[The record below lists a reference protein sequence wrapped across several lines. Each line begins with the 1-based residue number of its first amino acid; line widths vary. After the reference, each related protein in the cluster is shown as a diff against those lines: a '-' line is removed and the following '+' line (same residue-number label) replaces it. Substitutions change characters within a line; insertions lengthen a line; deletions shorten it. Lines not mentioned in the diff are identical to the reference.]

1 MMQCRRTTNHMDQKG
16 VPYGY
21 YCGQY
26 SKQILLA
33 KASMFHNP
41 VGAFRR
47 RVVYNYED
55 EEMDRVSAGN
65 LPGLFLCGLLGG
77 GAGGDGRCFGGKSD
91 GGRHPGRELG
101 DLLVSVRL

>member
-1 MMQCRRTTNHMDQKG
+1 MERRKSQELCKSIPIGRCAQTFH
-16 VPYGY
+16 
-21 YCGQY
+21 

-41 VGAFRR
+41 VGVFRR

-77 GAGGDGRCFGGKSD
+77 GAGGDGRCFGGRSD
-91 GGRHPGRELG
+91 GGRHPGGELG

>member
-1 MMQCRRTTNHMDQKG
+1 
-16 VPYGY
+16 
-21 YCGQY
+21 
-26 SKQILLA
+26 
-33 KASMFHNP
+33 MFHTP

-47 RVVYNYED
+47 KVVSNYED

-91 GGRHPGRELG
+91 GGRHPGGELG